1 MPRKRAEKY
10 HHDPNVEHNSFARI
24 FEVYAVDL
32 RNHGQSPHSDEMTFF
47 SMAEDVVEFCRHHDI
62 ASSIL
67 IGHSMGG
74 RVAMTVALTRPEI
87 VDRLVIVDASPS
99 PKLGTRWN
107 WVMNVL
113 RAMNQLDLSKVKNQM
128 DADAK
133 LRPLIEVWL

>member
-1 MPRKRAEKY
+1 
-10 HHDPNVEHNSFARI
+10 
-24 FEVYAVDL
+24 
-32 RNHGQSPHSDEMTFF
+32 
-47 SMAEDVVEFCRHHDI
+47 MAEDVVEFCRHHDI
-62 ASSIL
+62 ASSVL

-99 PKLGTRWN
+99 PKLVTRWN
-107 WVMNVL
+107 WVMDVL

-133 LRPLIEVWL
+133 LRSLIEVRL